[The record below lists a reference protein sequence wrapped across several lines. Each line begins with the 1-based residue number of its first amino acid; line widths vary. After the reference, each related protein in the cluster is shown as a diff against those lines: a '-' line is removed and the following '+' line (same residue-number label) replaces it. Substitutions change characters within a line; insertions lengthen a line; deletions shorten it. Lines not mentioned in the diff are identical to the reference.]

1 MLAQAAIVL
10 SALAAPIKP
19 PAQACAQPQYTRW
32 TWSPGEI
39 VIGSVFTTALWIDRK
54 QTLALR
60 TAGYRE
66 TNWFTGPR
74 PSAGRVNMYTIS
86 FTIVGLG
93 TLDWPTPAAPPA
105 LPVQRQ
111 VPGLMPGHVLCCN
124 QTNHERPVASAPHR
138 RRTDVG

>member
-1 MLAQAAIVL
+1 VLAQAAIVL

-32 TWSPGEI
+32 SWSPGEI
-39 VIGSVFTTALWIDRK
+39 VIGSVFTTALWVDRK

-60 TAGYRE
+60 AAGYRE

-74 PSAGRVNMYTIS
+74 PSAGRVNMSTIS

-93 TLDWPTPAAPPA
+93 TAAVIPRGGWRVAFIAILAGGELAAIQHNLA
-105 LPVQRQ
+105 LGFPIR
-111 VPGLMPGHVLCCN
+111 L
-124 QTNHERPVASAPHR
+124 
-138 RRTDVG
+138 